1 MAYETIIVEI
11 QEGIAT
17 VTLNRPEVLNAL
29 NDQVFNELAAAA
41 LKLAIDPSVRV
52 VIITGGEKV
61 FAAGADIAQMAT
73 ATAVDV
79 TISDKHSHRAF
90 QLIETMP
97 KPVIAAIA
105 GYALGGGCELTLV
118 ADIRIAAE
126 NAQFGLPEI
135 KLGILPGAGGTQ
147 RLPRLIGQGRAKE
160 LIFSGD
166 FIKADDALRIG
177 LVNKVVPTDQLI
189 EEAKRMAR
197 KFVAQ
202 GAVALRLAKSS
213 VNEGLRMDLE
223 AGLEYEH
230 KCFSLLFSTEDQK
243 EGMRAFLEKRPAKFQ
258 GR

>member
-11 QEGIAT
+11 VAGIAT
-17 VTLNRPEVLNAL
+17 ITLNRPEVLNAL
-29 NDQVFNELAAAA
+29 NDQVFNELAEVSS
-41 LKLAIDPSVRV
+41 KLATDPSVRV

-61 FAAGADIAQMAT
+61 FAAGADIGQMAN

-79 TISDKHSHRAF
+79 TTGDKPSHRAF
-90 QLIETMP
+90 QLIESMP

-126 NAQFGLPEI
+126 NALFGLPEI

-160 LIFSGD
+160 LIFGGD
-166 FIKADDALRIG
+166 FIKADEALRIG
-177 LVNKVVPTDQLI
+177 LVNKVVPTDQLA
-189 EEAKRMAR
+189 EEAQKMAKR
-197 KFVAQ
+197 FVAR
-202 GAVALRLAKSS
+202 GAVALSLAKSA

-223 AGLEYEH
+223 AGLQYEH
-230 KCFSLLFSTEDQK
+230 KCFSLLFATEDQK

>member
-1 MAYETIIVEI
+1 MLYETILVDIE
-11 QEGIAT
+11 EGIAT
-17 VTLNRPEVLNAL
+17 LTLNRPEVLNAL
-29 NDQVFNELAAAA
+29 NDQVFNELAQAA
-41 LKLAIDPSVRV
+41 LTLAADPSVRV

-61 FAAGADIAQMAT
+61 FAAGADIGQMVN

-79 TISDKHSHRAF
+79 TTSDKPSHRAF
-90 QLIETMP
+90 HLIETTP

-166 FIKADDALRIG
+166 FIKADQALSIG
-177 LVNKVVPTDQLI
+177 LVNKVVPTDQLF
-189 EEAKRMAR
+189 EETRKMAKRLADR
-197 KFVAQ
+197 
-202 GAVALRLAKSS
+202 GAVALRLAKSA

-230 KCFSLLFSTEDQK
+230 KCFSLLFATEDQK